1 MEIEFLKIEFL
12 SNTLLD
18 YSWFIGAI
26 LVGLLF
32 KKLISKYLSH
42 LLFKIVGK
50 KGAEVGVDKFD
61 VLLTKPIGFIIML
74 SIIYLGSSHI
84 NYPEFWNLAPENEV
98 GLKMLLKVIR
108 E

>member
-1 MEIEFLKIEFL
+1 METEFLQIEFL

-18 YSWFIGAI
+18 YSWFIGAV

-61 VLLTKPIGFIIML
+61 TLLTKPIGLFIML

-84 NYPEFWNLAPENEV
+84 NYPEVWNLAPE
-98 GLKMLLKVIR
+98 R
-108 E
+108 

>member
-1 MEIEFLKIEFL
+1 METEFLQIEFL

-18 YSWFIGAI
+18 YSWFIGTI

-50 KGAEVGVDKFD
+50 KRG
-61 VLLTKPIGFIIML
+61 
-74 SIIYLGSSHI
+74 GSRS
-84 NYPEFWNLAPENEV
+84 
-98 GLKMLLKVIR
+98 
-108 E
+108 